1 MAKKVTKKAAQ
12 TTKATKTRKP
22 RQTAGASAKAKGKA
36 SEKAT
41 AKVSVDTNGA
51 LSQERIR
58 ERAYEIYRAGRNP
71 SDPTADWYQAERE
84 LRTELGH

>member
-1 MAKKVTKKAAQ
+1 MAKKVTKKA
-12 TTKATKTRKP
+12 TKKNGAAATRKP
-22 RQTAGASAKAKGKA
+22 RRTAQAKASAKATT
-36 SEKAT
+36 S
-41 AKVSVDTNGA
+41 VSTDTNGH

-84 LRTELGH
+84 LRGEIGL